1 MFANIRIPDQTAA
14 LFELLQAVYC
24 MFQQTESTRGGGL
37 VSGSGRKP
45 VHFLNVSDYLN
56 NHF

>member
-24 MFQQTESTRGGGL
+24 MFQQTEPTGGRVVVVVVENMSTI
-37 VSGSGRKP
+37 
-45 VHFLNVSDYLN
+45 
-56 NHF
+56 